1 VPCSEPID
9 RSKKTLRASERD
21 EGERLLFQDRA
32 QTIAVSRLVVIDES
46 GSQVGMSPAYARAPA
61 GERAY
66 SSSPFNKGHNYSL
79 LAALR
84 LSGLNAP
91 LLIEGAV
98 NGVVFET
105 YVRDVLGPTLQP
117 GDLVLMDNVAFHKA
131 DAIEGLIKARGASIV
146 WLPPYSPDFSP
157 IEPAFGKLKACI
169 RRAKAATLDAL
180 LDAIAQGF
188 EAITESDVLSWFI
201 HCGFFNLDQA
211 T

>member
-1 VPCSEPID
+1 M
-9 RSKKTLRASERD
+9 
-21 EGERLLFQDRA
+21 
-32 QTIAVSRLVVIDES
+32 SRLVVIDES
-46 GSQVGMSPAYARAPA
+46 GNQVGMSPAYARAPA

-66 SSSPFNKGHNYSL
+66 STSPFNKGHNYSL

-84 LSGLNAP
+84 PSGLSAP
-91 LLIEGAV
+91 LVIEGAV
-98 NGVVFET
+98 NGAVFEA

-131 DAIEGLIKARGASIV
+131 DTIEGLIAARGASIL
-146 WLPPYSPDFSP
+146 WLPAYSPDLSP
-157 IEPAFGKLKACI
+157 IEPAFGKLKECI

-188 EAITESDVLSWFI
+188 DAITESDVLSWFI
-201 HCGFFNLDQA
+201 HCGFFNIDQA